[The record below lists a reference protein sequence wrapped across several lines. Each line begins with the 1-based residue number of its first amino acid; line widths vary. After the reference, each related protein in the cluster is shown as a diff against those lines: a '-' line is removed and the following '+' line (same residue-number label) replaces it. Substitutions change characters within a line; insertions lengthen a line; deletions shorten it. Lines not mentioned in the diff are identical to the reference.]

1 MQEQILYD
9 LLKLLVGFYLLLLI
23 AWTLDLERNLLLVV
37 SLFLL
42 VVWACSR
49 LYGCVLAVLG
59 I

>member
-1 MQEQILYD
+1 MKKQILYD

-42 VVWACSR
+42 AVWACSR
-49 LYGCVLAVLG
+49 LYGCVLAVLE